1 MVRPAARK
9 KLRNPK
15 LKVTRRRA
23 NKLRKTQHAAHP
35 LLRDHWDPKLT
46 VSENYR
52 RLGLVARLNGVSGG
66 TAFDIAALGSSSES
80 AGPTIEPG
88 MSEEAIKKALP
99 KGYGYIERDAE
110 GNVVKVIVADE
121 DGATQDPLD
130 SDYEVEPEAPKKEGA
145 RLLEQYA
152 LEYET
157 RREKWISAGE
167 RRILQDFIDKH
178 NDDYQAMFWDKQLNR
193 QQLTARQIQ
202 KRIESYL
209 EEQAKAL
216 GPAPAAP
223 TSAA

>member
-23 NKLRKTQHAAHP
+23 NNARKTRHAAHP
-35 LLRDHWDPKLT
+35 LLREHWDPELT

-52 RLGLVARLNGVSGG
+52 KLGLVSRLNGVSGG
-66 TAFDIAALGSSSES
+66 TAFDVTAAASGGGEA

-88 MSEEAIKKALP
+88 MSEEEIKKAIP
-99 KGYGYIERDAE
+99 HGYGYIERDAE
-110 GNVVKVIVADE
+110 GNVVKVIVRDDE
-121 DGATQDPLD
+121 GISHDPLD
-130 SDYEVEPEAPKKEGA
+130 SDYEVAPEAPKKEGA

-152 LEYET
+152 LEYESRKET
-157 RREKWISAGE
+157 WISAGE

-178 NDDYQAMFWDKQLNR
+178 SDDYQAMFWDKQLNQ

-202 KRIESYL
+202 KRIEAYL
-209 EEQAKAL
+209 TEKAKAL
-216 GPAPAAP
+216 GPAPA
-223 TSAA
+223 TR